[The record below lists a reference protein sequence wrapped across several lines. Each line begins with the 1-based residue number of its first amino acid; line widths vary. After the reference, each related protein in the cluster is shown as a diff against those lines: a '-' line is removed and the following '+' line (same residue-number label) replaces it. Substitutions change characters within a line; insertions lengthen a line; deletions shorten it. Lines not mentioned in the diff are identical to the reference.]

1 MVPYVFTFTNVGNKS
16 HLNNHFENHFIACS
30 FIKSLKALSVNNN
43 YIVSI
48 NKYLAS
54 YLYYTVTAVENCE
67 VISPLYAKGLSS
79 QDIQYS

>member
-30 FIKSLKALSVNNN
+30 FTKSLKALSVNNN

-48 NKYLAS
+48 KTKS
-54 YLYYTVTAVENCE
+54 
-67 VISPLYAKGLSS
+67 
-79 QDIQYS
+79 